1 MNLKKCIL
9 TKNECYIKGIKIKNN
24 KPTDI
29 VAHSIEVNNLNVK
42 IYVQPIKTDKK
53 QV

>member
-29 VAHSIEVNNLNVK
+29 VVHSTGTNNPNAK
-42 IYVQPIKTDKK
+42 RYVQPLKTDKK
-53 QV
+53 